1 MSDNSVSP
9 KWKNVGDY
17 LFSHYNQKVIYS
29 ITKNAQEVVMNLTD
43 QFLDSLEAIAAK
55 PIPQNVIERAK
66 RAMLDYLCVTIA
78 GAQSHRDKLAAYCE
92 FAAPESGDYT
102 IIGCN
107 RKASLKEAVF
117 LNGLNGHALD
127 YDDGTNA
134 GIIHLG
140 TPLFSV
146 LLPLAQKHGCSFQ
159 KLMHAVI
166 IGYETS
172 FTMALSIQPMHKAM
186 GYHATGT
193 CGTLGIA
200 IAVSYLLDFTPQQRK
215 ESFAA
220 ACVSASGM
228 LNVLDDG
235 SELKPYNAGKAA
247 VSGITAVQMAMAGFH
262 GHPDPLGNERGFLK
276 MMTGNSDLPL
286 KQPLHEGTYAIEKA
300 YTKPYAACR
309 YLHPAIEAAVFMRN
323 NYSLSPEDIK
333 SIDIRTY
340 LWAVNK
346 HDHCEVPSTAS
357 AKMSIP
363 YSVAVAIVYGRAG
376 LREYSEEN
384 IINPII
390 LETAKKVSVADDAE
404 LTIIFPEITSAI
416 VKIITSDG
424 RELVHR
430 VDHPKGEPE
439 NPLTDEEFR
448 DRFNELV
455 LFGGKNPD
463 DAEKIFEFVQNGC
476 SDWNE
481 LFALLD

>member
-1 MSDNSVSP
+1 
-9 KWKNVGDY
+9 
-17 LFSHYNQKVIYS
+17 
-29 ITKNAQEVVMNLTD
+29 MNLTEL
-43 QFLDSLEAIAAK
+43 FLNEIDSVRQTE
-55 PIPQNVIERAK
+55 IPQHVIAKTK
-66 RAMLDYLCVTIA
+66 RALLDYICVTIA
-78 GAQSHRDKLAAYCE
+78 GAEAHRPKLEKY
-92 FAAPESGDYT
+92 FASANPESGSFSA
-102 IIGCN
+102 IGCK
-107 RKASLKEAVF
+107 RRVTLKEAVF

-140 TPLFSV
+140 SPIFSV
-146 LLPLAQKHGCSFQ
+146 LLPLAQKYGCSFE
-159 KLMHAVI
+159 KLVEAAVL
-166 IGYETS
+166 GYETS
-172 FTMALSIQPMHKAM
+172 FTMALSIQPRHKEM

-200 IAVSYLLDFTPQQRK
+200 AAISYLLDFTPEERK
-215 ESFAA
+215 EAFAC

-228 LNVLDDG
+228 LKVLDDG
-235 SELKPYNAGKAA
+235 SELKPYNVAK
-247 VSGITAVQMAMAGFH
+247 TAVLGLTAAQMAKAGFH
-262 GHPDPLGNERGFLK
+262 GHPDPLAGERGFLK
-276 MMTGNSDLPL
+276 MMTGTDDIQL
-286 KQPLHEGTYAIEKA
+286 KSTLANGSYAIEKT

-323 NYSLSPEDIK
+323 KYRLTPDNIR

-340 LWAVNK
+340 FWAVNK

-363 YSVAVAIVYGRAG
+363 YSVAAAIVYGKAG
-376 LREYSEEN
+376 LREFSEDN
-384 IINPII
+384 IVNPII
-390 LETAKKVSVADDAE
+390 LETAKKVTVSDDAE
-404 LTIIFPEITSAI
+404 LTAIFPEITTAI
-416 VKIITSDG
+416 VKITTDDG

-439 NPLTDEEFR
+439 NPLTDEEFH

-455 LFGGKNPD
+455 LFGGKSSD

-476 SDWNE
+476 SDWNR